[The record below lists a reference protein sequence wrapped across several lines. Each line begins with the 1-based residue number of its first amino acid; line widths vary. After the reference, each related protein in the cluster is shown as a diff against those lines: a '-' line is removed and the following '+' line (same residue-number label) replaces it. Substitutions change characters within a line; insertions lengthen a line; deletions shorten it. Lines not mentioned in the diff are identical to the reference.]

1 MTKQEII
8 AGLQSLGLKKGDLV
22 LLHSSLYSL
31 GHVEGGPEAVIDA
44 FLETVGPEGTLM
56 VPVFGALGILTSTLQ
71 NRPGAI
77 TSPCPVGTVAAFGKD
92 AEELCR
98 DHWKPDSCHGEGTPF
113 KRLADKGGYVCLM
126 GVDQDRNTSLHGIEA
141 ELRLAYLGSTSR
153 EFTTPEGETI
163 SKTWKYYP
171 GPHRDFIAIDHVL
184 KERNIMKQGRIG
196 NSQVRLIQAKGM
208 WECGMELGS
217 ADPAFI
223 LCDNP
228 GCGDCVR
235 QRAALM
241 SDFFAKEDFKLTAS
255 SRLAGRYIPEMVENC
270 KAAGVKYL
278 ELDFVQGVPAASLKA
293 EKLSAAVAELAADGI
308 AVSALRLFA
317 APDKAEEFAAKV
329 KAAGIERVILPL
341 SGSGSA
347 ASACADAGIAVD
359 FFNVN
364 LTSNAS
370 NAALARRKE
379 KIADCGIC
387 FNPANFV
394 MAGERAFGVYR
405 SGRFIK
411 TMRQLDINDILPDG
425 SVTALARGG
434 AEIKEMISIAR
445 CASFSGFMCLAGGI
459 KVGQDLKSMVSDFRR
474 LIENM

>member
-8 AGLQSLGLKKGDLV
+8 SGLQALGLKKGDLV

-44 FLETVGPEGTLM
+44 FLETVGTEGTLM
-56 VPVFGALGILTSTLQ
+56 VPVFGNLGILTSTLQ

-77 TSPCPVGTVAAFGKD
+77 TSPCPVGTVAALGKD

-98 DHWKPDSCHGEGTPF
+98 DHWKPESCHGEGTPF

-141 ELRLAYLGSTSR
+141 ELRLAYLGSTTR
-153 EFTTPEGETI
+153 EYTTPEGDTI
-163 SKTWKYYP
+163 NKTWKYYP

-184 KERNIMKQGRIG
+184 KERGFLKQGRIG

-228 GCGDCVR
+228 GCKDCVR

-241 SDFFAKEDFKLTAS
+241 SDFFSKEDFKLTAS
-255 SRLAGRYIPEMVENC
+255 SRLAGRYIPEMVEKC
-270 KAAGVKYL
+270 KAAGVKYV
-278 ELDFVQGVPAASLKA
+278 ELDFVQGVPAASMSA
-293 EKLSAAVAELAADGI
+293 EKLAAAVAELAADGI
-308 AVSALRLFA
+308 EVSALRAFA
-317 APDKAEEFAAKV
+317 APDKAEDFAAKV
-329 KAAGIERVILPL
+329 KGAGITRVILPL
-341 SGSGSA
+341 SSSGPA
-347 ASACADAGIAVD
+347 AAACVEQGIAVD
-359 FFNVN
+359 FFNAN
-364 LTSNAS
+364 LTSAAT

-394 MAGERAFGVYR
+394 MAGERAFTIYR
-405 SGRFIK
+405 TGRFIK
-411 TMRQLDINDILPDG
+411 VMRQLDINDILPDG
-425 SVTALARGG
+425 TVTALARGG

-459 KVGQDLKSMVSDFRR
+459 KVEQDLKTMGADFRK